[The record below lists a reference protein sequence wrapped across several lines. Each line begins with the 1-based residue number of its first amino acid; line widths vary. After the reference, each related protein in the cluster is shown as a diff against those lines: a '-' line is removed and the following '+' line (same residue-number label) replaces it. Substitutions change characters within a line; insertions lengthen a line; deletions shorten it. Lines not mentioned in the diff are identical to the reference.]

1 MPDDRRRMSGGTIVQ
16 PISKADLKD
25 LCQQILQKAGATQED
40 ASISAEVLVLTDMR
54 GVFSHG
60 CMRLKVMVDC
70 LQSGGFHSGAEPVI
84 EYETPI
90 SAVMDASA
98 GIGLVASVKATDLAI
113 HKARDSGIGMI
124 FVHNSHHNGASGIYS
139 MMCAD
144 QGLIG
149 FAMTNVPPIMAV
161 TGSNSNSIGNNPFSY
176 ACPAGRYRAIMID
189 IAMSAVASGKL
200 VLYAE
205 EKKPIPHGW
214 LLDSQGQDTHD
225 PAEHFKKGST
235 LLPFAGHKGYAL
247 AVMVESLAG
256 ALSGAAVL
264 MGNRPW
270 NKDPQVPGNT
280 GHTFMALNTTYLNP
294 GVDFVPRI
302 EKMIETMCAA
312 PKAAGVERIYYPGE
326 LEIEKEREAE
336 QHGIVLPPASLV
348 SMREAARLTGVILPD
363 ALL

>member
-1 MPDDRRRMSGGTIVQ
+1 MQ
-16 PISKADLKD
+16 PITCEELE
-25 LCQQILQKAGATQED
+25 QICRHILEQAGATQED

-70 LQSGGFHSGAEPVI
+70 LQSGGFHSGVEPVI
-84 EYETPI
+84 EHETPI

-98 GIGLVASVKATDLAI
+98 GIGLVASVKATRLAI
-113 HKARDSGIGMI
+113 DKARNNGIGVVLM
-124 FVHNSHHNGASGIYS
+124 HNSHHNGASGIYS

-149 FAMTNVPPIMAV
+149 LAMTNVPPIMAV

-176 ACPAGRYRAIMID
+176 ACPAGKYRAIMID
-189 IAMSAVASGKL
+189 IAMSTVASGKL
-200 VLYAE
+200 VMYAE
-205 EKKPIPHGW
+205 EKKPIPYGW
-214 LLDSQGQDTHD
+214 LLDSMGNDTND
-225 PAEHFKKGST
+225 PSEHFKSGST

-264 MGNRPW
+264 IGNRPW
-270 NKDPQVPGNT
+270 NKDPLVPGNT
-280 GHTFMALNTTYLNP
+280 GHTFIALNPSYLNP
-294 GVDFVPRI
+294 GVEFVPRI
-302 EKMIETMCAA
+302 EKMIETMRAA

-336 QHGIVLPPASLV
+336 QQGIMLPPASLA

-363 ALL
+363 ALQ